1 MCSIILSFISVN
13 IIYMLYH
20 AHFILTPST
29 SCYLLYYC
37 MLYFVGDLTRH
48 QDQNKSSVSK
58 EATHI
63 VMVSIYILTE
73 SYTIIHYNKAV
84 INWF

>member
-1 MCSIILSFISVN
+1 
-13 IIYMLYH
+13 ML
-20 AHFILTPST
+20 FTI
-29 SCYLLYYC
+29 LLYVI
-37 MLYFVGDLTRH
+37 LYIGDLTRH

-84 INWF
+84 INWFQGCNYNKYTENFDVSSEGRRPFVT